1 MRVRRLLTLLMMITL
16 TIAGGTSVAS
26 ALCRHQSAQDH
37 AAALHGND
45 SKAAAIAQ
53 LEEMAG
59 AVAAKKSA
67 AVDAASLSLP
77 PFTLPAPAN
86 SFDHFVARPAHGR
99 PADAAMLA
107 SLSVAPLLEPPA
119 A

>member
-1 MRVRRLLTLLMMITL
+1 MMIML

-26 ALCRHQSAQDH
+26 ALCQHRSVQEH

-45 SKAAAIAQ
+45 AKAATVAQ

-67 AVDAASLSLP
+67 SVDAASLSLP
-77 PFTLPAPAN
+77 PFTLPAPA
-86 SFDHFVARPAHGR
+86 VAFGHSVTLPAHGR
-99 PADAAMLA
+99 PADAEKLA
-107 SLSVAPLLEPPA
+107 GLSVAPLLEPPA